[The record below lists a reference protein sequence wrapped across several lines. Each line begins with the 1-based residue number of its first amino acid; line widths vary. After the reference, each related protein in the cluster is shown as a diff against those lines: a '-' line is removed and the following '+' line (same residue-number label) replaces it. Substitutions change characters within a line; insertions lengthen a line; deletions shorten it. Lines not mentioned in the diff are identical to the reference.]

1 MIMADPRL
9 TEMLDRAAAAP
20 DEAFP
25 LAEAALAL
33 ALQDR
38 PDAILD
44 PYLGHLEAL
53 ADETGRQA
61 RRHDAAGALAAA
73 LRGQFGYRGDDE
85 QYDDLRNA
93 DLASVIDRRR
103 GLPVAL
109 GILWIHA
116 ARANGWEAQ
125 GLAFPNHFLIR
136 VDSGEARSI
145 VDPFHDGR
153 ALDPGALRELLKQVA
168 GPDAELMPAFHAPV
182 SDRDVLLRLLNN
194 RKIRYLRSGDGLAAA
209 AAARAMS
216 RIAPARAELIRE
228 TGLIEARS
236 GSLSAAIATLG
247 RYAAMP
253 GVAAGDRQQAVALI
267 DALRAR
273 LN

>member
-1 MIMADPRL
+1 MADSRL

-20 DEAFP
+20 DETFP
-25 LAEAALAL
+25 LAEAAIAV
-33 ALQDR
+33 ALQAR
-38 PDAILD
+38 PEAALD

-53 ADETGRQA
+53 ADEVGHQA
-61 RRHDAAGALAAA
+61 QRHDAARALAVA
-73 LRGQFGYRGDDE
+73 LHGHFGYRGDDE

-93 DLASVIDRRR
+93 DLAAVIDRRR

-136 VDSGEARSI
+136 VDAPGGRAI
-145 VDPFHDGR
+145 VDPFHEGR
-153 ALDPGALRELLKQVA
+153 TLAPDTLRTFLKEVA
-168 GPDAELMPAFHAPV
+168 GPEAELSPAFHAPV

-194 RKIRYLRSGDGLAAA
+194 RKLRHLRAGDGLAAA
-209 AAARAMS
+209 TAARLMS
-216 RIAPARAELIRE
+216 RIAPARAELIRD
-228 TGLIEARS
+228 TGIIEARS

-253 GVAAGDRQQAVALI
+253 GVATGDRQQAVALI

>member
-1 MIMADPRL
+1 MTMPDPRL
-9 TEMLDRAAAAP
+9 SEMLDRAAASP
-20 DEAFP
+20 DETFP
-25 LAEAALAL
+25 LAETALAI

-38 PDAILD
+38 PEAALD

-53 ADETGRQA
+53 ADEAGHQA
-61 RRHDAAGALAAA
+61 QRHDAARALSVA
-73 LRGQFGYRGDDE
+73 LHGQFGYRGDDE

-93 DLASVIDRRR
+93 DLALVMDRRR

-109 GILWIHA
+109 GILWIHV

-125 GLAFPNHFLIR
+125 GLSFPNHFLIR
-136 VDSGEARSI
+136 VDAPGGRAI
-145 VDPFHDGR
+145 VDPFHEGR
-153 ALDPGALRELLKQVA
+153 TLSPAALRTFLKEVA

-194 RKIRYLRSGDGLAAA
+194 HKIRHLRAGDGLAAA
-209 AAARAMS
+209 AAACQMS
-216 RIAPARAELIRE
+216 RIAPARPELIRD
-228 TGLIEARS
+228 TGIIEARS

-247 RYAAMP
+247 RYAGMP
-253 GVAAGDRQQAVALI
+253 GVATGDREQAVALI